1 MRQAPDIHPVRIG
14 GREAGPGGR
23 CFIIAEA
30 GVNHNG
36 DLDTALKMVDTA
48 AECGAD
54 AVKFQTFKADE
65 LVTTSAQPAE
75 YQRRS
80 SSTPGET
87 QYQMLK
93 RLELPF
99 TAFETLMGR
108 CLEKGVEFLSTPFD
122 VGSADFLDRAGV
134 RAFKISSGDLT
145 DLALIGHV
153 ARMGKPMIISTGM
166 AGMEEVRAAV
176 GAVRGAGNS
185 DIILLHCVS
194 AYPALPESVNLRA
207 MLALAET
214 FHTPAGYSDHTLGV
228 EVAIAAAAL
237 GACVIEKHFT
247 LDRRMPGP
255 DNQASA
261 EPHELAAL
269 VKAVRNVEAAMGD
282 GCKRPAASERSAAE
296 AARKSL
302 VLSRSLP
309 AGHALREGDVVV
321 RRPGTGLPPAK
332 LSEVMGRKL
341 AADCEAGTP
350 LRSDILI

>member
-1 MRQAPDIHPVRIG
+1 MRQAPDIHSVRIG
-14 GREAGPGGR
+14 GREAGHGGR

-36 DLDTALKMVDTA
+36 DLDTALKMVDAA

-99 TAFETLMGR
+99 SAFETLMGR
-108 CLEKGVEFLSTPFD
+108 CREKGVEFLSTPFD

-153 ARMGKPMIISTGM
+153 ARKGKPMIISTGM
-166 AGMEEVRAAV
+166 AGMEEVGAAV
-176 GAVRGAGNS
+176 EVVLAAGNR

-194 AYPALPESVNLRA
+194 AYPARPESVNLRA

-214 FHTPAGYSDHTLGV
+214 FKLPAGYSDHTLGIEIAV
-228 EVAIAAAAL
+228 AAAAL
-237 GACVIEKHFT
+237 GARVIEKHFT
-247 LDRRMPGP
+247 LDRRLPGP
-255 DNQASA
+255 DHQASA
-261 EPHELAAL
+261 EPPELEAL

-282 GCKRPAASERSAAE
+282 GCKRPDASERSVAE

-302 VLSRSLP
+302 VLIRSLP
-309 AGHALREGDVVV
+309 AGHNLREGDVAV
-321 RRPGTGLPPAK
+321 RRPGTGLPPAM
-332 LSEVMGRKL
+332 LPEVMGRTL
-341 AADCEAGTP
+341 AAPVEAGTP
-350 LRSDILI
+350 LQADMLI